1 MIFLKNSLPKSA
13 NVIHPT
19 IEKYSLS
26 IVDARYPLNRY
37 LAMMERDIEK
47 LQYPVG
53 RFTMPAEVSDE
64 EVKQAIVRI
73 SLFPSRIM
81 ETVRH
86 IKPDQLDTPYRPG
99 GWTIRQ
105 VVHHCADSHMNA
117 IIRFKL
123 ALTEDAPFI
132 KPYDQA
138 GWAELSDSMLGP
150 EISLIL
156 LGAVHKRWVALME
169 TMSVTDWNR
178 TFVHPEYNRVQTLRQ
193 TVMLYAWHGEHHLGH
208 ILNAKA
214 TL

>member
-1 MIFLKNSLPKSA
+1 
-13 NVIHPT
+13 
-19 IEKYSLS
+19 
-26 IVDARYPLNRY
+26 
-37 LAMMERDIEK
+37 MEIDTEK
-47 LQYPVG
+47 LKYPIG
-53 RFTMPAEVSDE
+53 RFTLPAEVSE
-64 EVKQAIVRI
+64 EEIKQAIVRI
-73 SLFPSRIM
+73 TLFPSRIM
-81 ETVRH
+81 ETIRQ
-86 IKPDQLDTPYRPG
+86 IKPDLLDTPYRQG
-99 GWTIRQ
+99 GWTIRE

-117 IIRFKL
+117 LIRFKL
-123 ALTEDAPFI
+123 ALTEDAPVI

-138 GWAELSDSMLGP
+138 AWAVLSDSRLGP

-169 TMSVTDWNR
+169 MMTDADWNR

>member
-1 MIFLKNSLPKSA
+1 
-13 NVIHPT
+13 
-19 IEKYSLS
+19 
-26 IVDARYPLNRY
+26 
-37 LAMMERDIEK
+37 MMERDIEK

-53 RFTMPAEVSDE
+53 RFTLPTEVSDE
-64 EVKQAIVRI
+64 EIKQAIVRI

-81 ETVRH
+81 ETVRQ

-117 IIRFKL
+117 VIRFKL
-123 ALTEDAPFI
+123 ALTEDAPVI
-132 KPYDQA
+132 KPYDQTA
-138 GWAELSDSMLGP
+138 WAELSDSRLGP

-169 TMSVTDWNR
+169 MMTDADWNK
-178 TFVHPEYNRVQTLRQ
+178 TFIHPEYNRVQTLRQ

-208 ILNAKA
+208 ILNAKSKEHRA
-214 TL
+214 

>member
-1 MIFLKNSLPKSA
+1 
-13 NVIHPT
+13 
-19 IEKYSLS
+19 
-26 IVDARYPLNRY
+26 
-37 LAMMERDIEK
+37 MEMDIEK
-47 LQYPVG
+47 LKFPIG
-53 RFTMPAEVSDE
+53 RFTVPSEVSE
-64 EVKQAIVRI
+64 EEIKQAIVRI
-73 SLFPSRIM
+73 ALFPSRIM
-81 ETVRH
+81 ETVRQ
-86 IKPDQLDTPYRPG
+86 IKPDQLDTPYRLG

-123 ALTEDAPFI
+123 ALTEDAPVI

-138 GWAELSDSMLGP
+138 SWAELSDNILGP

-169 TMSVTDWNR
+169 SMVDTDWNK
-178 TFVHPEYNRVQTLRQ
+178 TFVHPEYNRVQSLRQ